1 MRRLG
6 DFAALFN
13 RPTGPRT
20 DPVPPDRMPAGAA
33 GSLLHDG
40 TVLHVLDQEA
50 RLHLQDGILSVER
63 PDTPPTRLRL
73 PDLASVSIH
82 GRASLTTPCVHA
94 LLAEGIPV
102 VWRSAGGYYL
112 GQTVDLSGST
122 ARVRRAQYGA
132 TGTVLAEALAL
143 RLVAGKIAA
152 MQRVLRHR
160 ADTPEVRAALAAL
173 RAQADRLPGVSAS
186 ALLGVE
192 GAATAAY
199 FACWPALLCG
209 PAAGLGFPG
218 RTRRPPGD
226 PVNAVLSYLYAVLT
240 GHCASAALAAG
251 LDPTVGVLHAPRA
264 GRPAL
269 ALDLVEPFRAAVADS
284 AALAAL
290 NRGEVGTGDTEPGDD
305 GIRLNAAGR
314 RAVLQ
319 ALERRLDAVC
329 HGGDADPV
337 SWRMAIDRAAR
348 SLAAA
353 LVAGRA
359 DLLEVAGTR

>member
-6 DFAALFN
+6 DFTSLFRRPIGPKADPAA
-13 RPTGPRT
+13 
-20 DPVPPDRMPAGAA
+20 PAPMSADTA

-50 RLHLQDGILSVER
+50 RVYLENGILSVGR
-63 PDTPPTRLRL
+63 QDAPPTRLRL
-73 PDLASVSIH
+73 PDLASISIH

-112 GQTVDLSGST
+112 GQTVDLSGGT
-122 ARVRRAQYGA
+122 ARVRQAQYGA

-152 MQRVLRHR
+152 MQRMLRHR
-160 ADTPEVRAALAAL
+160 ADVPEVRAALATL
-173 RAQADRLPGVSAS
+173 RAQADRLPGVPPS

-199 FACWPALLCG
+199 FACWPALLRG

-218 RTRRPPGD
+218 RTRRPPRD

-251 LDPTVGVLHAPRA
+251 LDPVVGVLHAPRA

-269 ALDLVEPFRAAVADS
+269 ALDLVEPFRAAVADG

-290 NRGEVGTGDTEPGDD
+290 NRGEIGVGDTEPGDD
-305 GIRLNAAGR
+305 GIRLSTSGR
-314 RAVLQ
+314 HAVLQ
-319 ALERRLDAVC
+319 ALERRLNSAC
-329 HGGDADPV
+329 HGGDADTV
-337 SWRMAIDRAAR
+337 SWRTAIDRAAR

-359 DLLEVAGTR
+359 DLLELAGTR